1 MEGSKKTQLWSQ
13 EWRPGQPAGRRRRR
27 ELHAIEFTQLLIK
40 TTFLSTPIPLL
51 FTSSLVLHSL
61 VYSHHLSGMKMLMM
75 KEQFLAAMLSIGGS
89 LVSWVIQ
96 QLQEE
101 IMWS

>member
-1 MEGSKKTQLWSQ
+1 
-13 EWRPGQPAGRRRRR
+13 
-27 ELHAIEFTQLLIK
+27 
-40 TTFLSTPIPLL
+40 
-51 FTSSLVLHSL
+51 
-61 VYSHHLSGMKMLMM
+61 MM
-75 KEQFLAAMLSIGGS
+75 KEQFIAAMLSIGDS

>member
-1 MEGSKKTQLWSQ
+1 
-13 EWRPGQPAGRRRRR
+13 
-27 ELHAIEFTQLLIK
+27 
-40 TTFLSTPIPLL
+40 
-51 FTSSLVLHSL
+51 
-61 VYSHHLSGMKMLMM
+61 MLMM
-75 KEQFLAAMLSIGGS
+75 KEQFIAAMLSIGGS